1 MHLVSVCLYLSNYS
15 TLVIIY
21 ECYLQAKDAEADGN
35 HERAEQ
41 AVLTAVQVNLCAIV
55 FYILSF
61 VIVVLVL
68 IVHFSLVDDNIPS

>member
-1 MHLVSVCLYLSNYS
+1 MDLVSVCLYLNIYS
-15 TLVIIY
+15 ILVIVC

-41 AVLTAVQVNLCAIV
+41 VVLTAVQLNLFAIV
-55 FYILSF
+55 FYFLSL

-68 IVHFSLVDDNIPS
+68 IVHFSLVDDDIPS